1 MYIEGSQ
8 EKARRSSP
16 GVILPG
22 RFWDRISFSLL
33 FSQGRDARPKGKE
46 WAACRACEPAWEAC
60 NLAWYNTRHHIQD
73 NPMLSDPQSSS
84 RRSCLVYQ
92 WYVPGFHFGWR
103 LWQDFFLFLFPPFL
117 PRGLFTFQDITMGQS
132 SKVLRKAKI
141 RKLTTSLT
149 SSSTCKYKTVYFL
162 TTRPPG
168 RAADRPNINE
178 NEPVKRPWLGYL
190 LKEPLKIRQTV
201 PTPDS
206 LENRWQWSIF
216 PALWGHVFWSRKST
230 LCLAPCKKWA
240 KKKNFHYPLS
250 QPFSMTD
257 QLLNRKWKARV
268 RRDANES
275 SLLR

>member
-1 MYIEGSQ
+1 
-8 EKARRSSP
+8 
-16 GVILPG
+16 
-22 RFWDRISFSLL
+22 
-33 FSQGRDARPKGKE
+33 
-46 WAACRACEPAWEAC
+46 
-60 NLAWYNTRHHIQD
+60 
-73 NPMLSDPQSSS
+73 MLGDPRGSS

-103 LWQDFFLFLFPPFL
+103 LCQDFFLFFFPPFL

-216 PALWGHVFWSRKST
+216 PALWGGHVFWSRKST

-240 KKKNFHYPLS
+240 KKKTFTIHYLSLSPWQINFWIGNGRPGGGGMPMKAHCCAGWRSAIPSLNNGQLYVDLTTGNKEFLTALELLLILAPLLTNS
-250 QPFSMTD
+250 PFLFVLICVGLRWVRLDTEF
-257 QLLNRKWKARV
+257 QLR
-268 RRDANES
+268 
-275 SLLR
+275 